1 MSVCKINVYIIYVI
15 NRYVCTCMYNVG
27 KLVPLV
33 YLISLKF
40 APYANIFL
48 KFIHNFDTGTLV

>member
-1 MSVCKINVYIIYVI
+1 
-15 NRYVCTCMYNVG
+15 MYSVG

-48 KFIHNFDTGTLV
+48 KFIHNFDTGTLVSKRKFYIYQSKKKK